1 MSIHFSLLSFLCSGV
16 RSFVIITLQYF
27 SAFCLPRSRR
37 KHLCWNSD
45 TLYLVVYL
53 YNSTVSITV
62 VCMKTKQFSD
72 KTTHRQQAKHS
83 VKTGFVW
90 EWENR
95 IPGLFQDFYIFKD
108 SISSQFCITQR
119 LNVHF
124 FSQKRRNVKA
134 HSISLILTPVIKA
147 GTTAQIE

>member
-1 MSIHFSLLSFLCSGV
+1 MAFFLK
-16 RSFVIITLQYF
+16 F
-27 SAFCLPRSRR
+27 FCLRRSRR

-62 VCMKTKQFSD
+62 VCMKTIQFSD

-95 IPGLFQDFYIFKD
+95 IPGLFQDFYIFQGLNFFPILYNPTFKRALFQPEASKWKGPLDFFD
-108 SISSQFCITQR
+108 SDTGDKNR
-119 LNVHF
+119 DYPTN
-124 FSQKRRNVKA
+124 
-134 HSISLILTPVIKA
+134 
-147 GTTAQIE
+147 